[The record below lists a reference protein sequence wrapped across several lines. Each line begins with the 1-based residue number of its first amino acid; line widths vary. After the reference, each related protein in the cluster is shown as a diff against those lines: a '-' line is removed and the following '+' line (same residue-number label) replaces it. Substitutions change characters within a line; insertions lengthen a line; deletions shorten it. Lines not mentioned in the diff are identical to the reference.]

1 MYVIDCGTN
10 KSTIYDSE
18 TDSCR
23 VITHEELLELPNKL
37 PEGSVVV
44 SEYSHL
50 GCERT
55 RFSRSQPFT
64 ARELLNLY
72 YDPKMF
78 GLGILIVFCWSV
90 VDKISNFKFFQLH
103 CRPPYQ

>member
-50 GCERT
+50 GM
-55 RFSRSQPFT
+55 
-64 ARELLNLY
+64 RE
-72 YDPKMF
+72 DK
-78 GLGILIVFCWSV
+78 VF
-90 VDKISNFKFFQLH
+90 
-103 CRPPYQ
+103 